1 MIRFNE
7 ESIRLEPQ
15 QSTTIVGFR
24 GTTIIWETISVDS
37 TKGWC
42 QAHYEKLSP
51 TEGEIVIQVT
61 QNDGEDRTAIVNI
74 IAEDT
79 IDGEQTYSIEVN
91 QEGLGQKPYFKL
103 NPESVKISSAE
114 QYVSVKVESDRVE
127 NVITVINNDWIK
139 EVNKYKYKVDYN
151 PRDQR
156 VGTVTYTVYYSG
168 GKVDTK
174 TFTITQAGADKEII
188 LSNSDFVVDY
198 QKQTVQIF
206 ATLRG
211 ISEFNMVSSEISDWA
226 TVTVNNAQ
234 DLQSSVITVDLS
246 YNSSR
251 FDRSITIVV
260 GNDLINATIHITQ
273 KGNVGYEEFPI
284 WKDTIINLDGNTLYR
299 IVDSENKVI
308 YQGRT
313 YGGEIYIN
321 RLLRSYVDDNVD
333 IISPIEVGG
342 RFMSNNSYK
351 TFKVQVTYGGDFAD
365 YYIVRTY
372 YDYSYE
378 NTDNRQLS
386 KPISTILD
394 DRQIFLFT
402 GFNSYKDSSQTL
414 VFQNNPPNPH
424 MSGGITRHFKLDKG
438 IYTYMYDKLI
448 PTQVVVDYSGDAKY
462 FKVKRT
468 CAKYACYYLNKYGGW
483 DSMLFMGR
491 SAKESAVNTTSQ
503 FKKDVNNSTKE
514 FQYTDYQRVKKISY
528 KLNTNYL
535 TDAQSAMMHNLL
547 DSNKVYLH
555 NLETGEVFPVT
566 IATNKYEVKT
576 YFNQKRKLY
585 TYTIEFTKSQ
595 EQVIR

>member
-7 ESIRLEPQ
+7 ESVRLEPSA
-15 QSTTIVGFR
+15 STIMVGFV
-24 GTTIIWETISVDS
+24 GTTIIWETMSVDS
-37 TKGWC
+37 NKEWC

-61 QNDGEDRTAIVNI
+61 QNDEEDRTALVSVL
-74 IAEDT
+74 AEDT
-79 IDGEQTYSIEVN
+79 IDGQQTYTIEVN
-91 QEGLGQKPYFKL
+91 QEGHGQKPYFRL

-114 QYVSVKVESDRVE
+114 QYVSVNVESEKVE
-127 NVITVINNDWIK
+127 NVTTKINNNWIT
-139 EVNKYKYKVDYN
+139 EVEKYRYKVDYN
-151 PRDQR
+151 SKDER
-156 VGTVTYTVYYSG
+156 VGTITYTVYYSG
-168 GKVDTK
+168 GNVDTK
-174 TFTITQAGADKEII
+174 TFTITQAGADKEIL
-188 LSNSDFVVDY
+188 LSNSYLVVDY
-198 QKQTVQIF
+198 QKQTFQIY
-206 ATLRG
+206 ATLSG
-211 ISEFNMVSSEISDWA
+211 ISEFNVISSDISNWA
-226 TVTVNNAQ
+226 PVTVDTAQ
-234 DLQSSVITVDLS
+234 DLQSSVITINFS
-246 YNSSR
+246 YNSSN
-251 FDRSITIVV
+251 FDRSGTIVV
-260 GNDLINATIHITQ
+260 GNDLISATIYITQ
-273 KGNVGYEEFPI
+273 KGNVGYVEFPI
-284 WKDTIINLDGNTLYR
+284 WKDTIINLDRNTFYR

-321 RLLRSYVDDNVD
+321 RLLRSYIEDNVD
-333 IISPIEVGG
+333 IISPIEEGG

-351 TFKVQVTYGGDFAD
+351 TFKVQVNYVGDFVD

-386 KPISTILD
+386 KPISTIID

-402 GFNSYKDSSQTL
+402 GFNSYKDNSQTL
-414 VFQNNPPNPH
+414 MFWNYTPSPH
-424 MSGGITRHFKLDKG
+424 IPGGITRYFQLDKG
-438 IYTYMYDKLI
+438 IYTYMYDKLVPNRI
-448 PTQVVVDYSGDAKY
+448 VVDYSGDQKY
-462 FKVKRT
+462 FTVKRT

-491 SAKESAVNTTSQ
+491 SVKESAANTISQ

-535 TDAQSAMMHNLL
+535 TDAQSLMMHNLL

-566 IATNKYEVKT
+566 IETNNYEVKT